1 MGSSKV
7 TKFKEWL
14 QEFLLTNWCTS
25 HWIGLSGT
33 WFVSSGIGHTILAAR
48 RLLQSSMPTRG
59 NLSSPIKRMQ
69 FFRTE
74 LRAWVLNIK
83 VREITRARWL
93 NLVTILWWALQT
105 GNSEVKWNRLGLPVN
120 SIGWWPSNISHH
132 PCTVI
137 SHRQHMGKCH
147 SMDREKCHNMDKQ
160 KYLNT
165 HKFHLMMFN
174 NNHLITTTFQLQQHK
189 ETSIKTFVSIPKW
202 TSGVSWRDWKTLKTK
217 RKRKWKRIKWRWSS
231 KMCLICFSNRNW
243 KWIREKKIK

>member
-14 QEFLLTNWCTS
+14 QEFLPTNWCTS

-48 RLLQSSMPTRG
+48 RLLQSSMPTRD

-83 VREITRARWL
+83 VREITRARSL
-93 NLVTILWWALQT
+93 NLVMILWWALQT
-105 GNSEVKWNRLGLPVN
+105 GNLEVKWNRLGHLVN
-120 SIGWWPSNISHH
+120 SIGWWPINISHH
-132 PCTVI
+132 LCMVI
-137 SHRQHMGKCH
+137 SHRQHTGKCLL
-147 SMDREKCHNMDKQ
+147 MDRDRCHNMDMQ
-160 KYLNT
+160 NFLLNT
-165 HKFHLMMFN
+165 HKFHLMIFN
-174 NNHLITTTFQLQQHK
+174 NNHLITTTFQEQHLQ
-189 ETSIKTFVSIPKW
+189 ETSIKTFVSIPRW
-202 TSGVSWRDWKTLKTK
+202 TSGVSWRDWKTSKTK

-231 KMCLICFSNRNW
+231 KMC
-243 KWIREKKIK
+243 